1 MPRLKFDNASGVEIN
16 GQFVKLTGKEDAVL
30 RYLARH
36 KGNQQTKFAILT
48 DLYQGRDEPELNI
61 VDVFVC
67 KLRAKLRRA
76 TNQEIIKTVWGR
88 GYVLDGTCEIEYNRQ
103 AMTIFI
109 KEESRQRLEDL
120 ILASDKSQ
128 DEVIE
133 IVLNRGMKLYEE
145 ALWDV

>member
-1 MPRLKFDNASGVEIN
+1 MPSLKFGNAAGVEVD

-36 KGNQQTKFAILT
+36 KGYQQTK
-48 DLYQGRDEPELNI
+48 
-61 VDVFVC
+61 FVC

-76 TNQEIIKTVWGR
+76 TNQQLIKTVWGR
-88 GYVLDGTCEIEYNRQ
+88 GYVLDGGCEIEYNKP

-109 KEESRQRLEDL
+109 KEETRQRLEDL
-120 ILASDKSQ
+120 ILSSDKEA

-133 IVLNRGMKLYEE
+133 IVFTRGMRLYED